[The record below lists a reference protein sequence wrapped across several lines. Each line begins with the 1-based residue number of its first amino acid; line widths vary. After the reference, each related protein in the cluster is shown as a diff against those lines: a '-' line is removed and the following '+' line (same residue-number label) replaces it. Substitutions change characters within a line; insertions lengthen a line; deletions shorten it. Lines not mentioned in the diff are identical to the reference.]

1 MKILVAVASKHGS
14 TYEIAQAI
22 ANEINAAGFTADLQ
36 EVSQNPHLPSYD
48 AAVIGSA
55 IYMGRWLADA
65 LAYLKDN
72 QEELL
77 DMPVW
82 LFSSGPLGNDLSEIE
97 TEEEPYNIDELIVQT
112 RARDHQVFVGKLD
125 TAELG
130 LREKIVI
137 RMVKAPVGD
146 FRDWT
151 AVREWA
157 AKIIDALVPVAVPSI
172 GLS

>member
-22 ANEINAAGFTADLQ
+22 ADEINAAGFTADLRQ
-36 EVSQNPHLPSYD
+36 INQNPHLPGYD

-55 IYMGRWLADA
+55 VYMGRWLSDA
-65 LAYLKDN
+65 QTYLKDN

-82 LFSSGPLGNDLSEIE
+82 LFSSGPLGNDLSEME
-97 TEEEPYNIDELIVQT
+97 TEEEPYNIDELIAQT

-125 TAELG
+125 KAKLG
-130 LREKIVI
+130 LGEKLVV
-137 RMVKAPVGD
+137 RMVKSPVGD

-157 AKIIDALVPVAVPSI
+157 SKIIDALVPVAVPSV